1 MGHVFDWEEGQLAF
15 QRAFIDSQFLN
26 VMDVKLLAGRP
37 FTPQEIEAGR
47 TSRSSLQK
55 GSSVILNETAVEAL
69 GWATPEDAVG
79 QVVEPFLEKTV
90 IGVVEDFHF
99 RSLRQPIEPLALEP
113 GGQTM
118 LVARLAPG
126 NVPEA
131 LDQLRATWG
140 AFAPDA
146 PFTYHFLDEQID
158 QLYRSEQRTATI
170 IGGFAGLAVLLAC
183 MGLFGLAAYAA
194 ERRTKEIGIRKALG
208 ASAANIVALLSKD
221 FLLLVAVACAIGA
234 PVAYV
239 AMERWLQDFAYRI
252 DVSPLLFVG
261 ATVLA
266 VLIALGSI
274 SAQALRAA
282 RTDPAEALRYE

>member
-1 MGHVFDWEEGQLAF
+1 
-15 QRAFIDSQFLN
+15 
-26 VMDVKLLAGRP
+26 
-37 FTPQEIEAGR
+37 
-47 TSRSSLQK
+47 
-55 GSSVILNETAVEAL
+55 
-69 GWATPEDAVG
+69 
-79 QVVEPFLEKTV
+79 
-90 IGVVEDFHF
+90 
-99 RSLRQPIEPLALEP
+99 
-113 GGQTM
+113 
-118 LVARLAPG
+118 
-126 NVPEA
+126 VPEA